1 MSNTS
6 ILYKQLNWL
15 TDQLSNIDYSKDKQT
30 AILYELGLLRA
41 LLAQLAHNDS
51 ANALAIRTSIQS
63 NPYYK
68 RNTAK

>member
-6 ILYKQLNWL
+6 ILYKQINWL
-15 TDQLSNIDYSKDKQT
+15 TDQLAHIDYSRDKQT

-41 LLAQLAHNDS
+41 LLAQLAYNDS
-51 ANALAIRTSIQS
+51 ANAQTIRASIHS

-68 RNTAK
+68 Q